1 MPWSIFNRPSIQ
13 LACLKSYLEEKAEIM
28 VDGFHPYLAIAK
40 NIGTES
46 YIRISGSPW
55 AGEALFAALLFPE
68 KLADA
73 EKLYRDCFRG
83 QQMPPPPFQQLLEIL
98 EQSCN
103 QWLESI
109 DLDRYGLSE
118 IKGTIELEA
127 DDEPLSGPL
136 SERDCV
142 YYHYWEKERVGS
154 LLELMWYSSSRSC
167 SGSQAV

>member
-1 MPWSIFNRPSIQ
+1 MPWSSFNRPSIQ

-109 DLDRYGLSE
+109 DLDRYGLLGFS
-118 IKGTIELEA
+118 ICFSQLLPSARAAQAPAWPEA
-127 DDEPLSGPL
+127 LAL
-136 SERDCV
+136 
-142 YYHYWEKERVGS
+142 
-154 LLELMWYSSSRSC
+154 C
-167 SGSQAV
+167 S